1 MRPSPSI
8 SLFSLLALLAGC
20 AGVPQ
25 PGSWGAHWPDAGALR
40 DAAGDAAK
48 NPRTWAP
55 LTGAALLT
63 VTGLDNDVS
72 DWLADE
78 APLFGSG
85 AARASDR
92 LRDGAVAGYLL
103 TALAA
108 PSESAREKLS
118 GLGVGIVTL
127 YAQGMLVEGAK
138 EVADRR
144 RPDRSDRLSF
154 PSGHTSTASAAALL
168 GVRNLAYID
177 MPSSARTVVN
187 LGFEGLAISTGWARV
202 EARKHYVA
210 DVLAGYAVGH
220 FMAAFAQSAFIDR
233 ALPGAQVR
241 FHPIDGGGALRLTLP
256 VSRRTTAAP
265 HNLRRSHP
273 F

>member
-20 AGVPQ
+20 TGMPQ
-25 PGSWGAHWPDAGALR
+25 QGSWGAHLPDAGALR
-40 DAAGDAAK
+40 GAAGDAAK
-48 NPRTWAP
+48 DPRTWAP

-72 DWLADE
+72 DWLADKR
-78 APLFGSG
+78 PLFGSG

-92 LRDGAVAGYLL
+92 LRDAAVAGYLL

-108 PSESAREKLS
+108 PSESARGRLS
-118 GLGVGIVTL
+118 GLGAGIVTL
-127 YAQGMLVEGAK
+127 YAQGMLVEGVK
-138 EVADRR
+138 EVADRQ

-168 GVRNLAYID
+168 GMRNLACID
-177 MPSSARTVVN
+177 LPSPARTAVN
-187 LGFEGLAISTGWARV
+187 LGFEGLAVGTGWARV
-202 EARKHYVA
+202 EAGKHYAA

-220 FMAAFAQSAFIDR
+220 FLAAFAQGAFIDR

-241 FHPIDGGGALRLTLP
+241 FHPIDGGGALRLTVP
-256 VSRRTTAAP
+256 VSRRTIAAP
-265 HNLRRSHP
+265 R
-273 F
+273 